1 MNLKINNR
9 ILKITLTIS
18 ISMVWFLNGL
28 FCKVLNFVPRHQMIV
43 ARILGEEYS
52 ALLTK
57 TIGVSE
63 ILMAVWFLSKLKSR
77 WCAYTQIAV
86 VLTMNIIETILAP
99 DLLLFGRLNLFFA
112 FLFVVIVYWNEFYIS
127 GDNIKNV

>member
-1 MNLKINNR
+1 
-9 ILKITLTIS
+9 
-18 ISMVWFLNGL
+18 MVWFLNGL

-63 ILMAVWFLSKLKSR
+63 ILMTVWFLSNIKSR

-99 DLLLFGRLNLFFA
+99 DLLLFGRLNLLFA
-112 FLFVVIVYWNEFYIS
+112 FLFVVIVYWNEFYVS